1 MKNTKE
7 SIVINRVELEN
18 LLISVEKSEFVNL
31 ITETKERMNK
41 TNNPYFE
48 KVMKLTKRNYL
59 SGNKYQ
65 DRVRSN
71 QVKEGL
77 EPDFVSKKSNV
88 GEHISKCVLFNQN
101 TNTKYFEVEPFDQI
115 KPIVNYTFEGNTID
129 KVLFQDYKVKSSNTS
144 RQPQEKKVNVLTFKL
159 ESIKEVSLR
168 GQHYVV
174 KD

>member
-1 MKNTKE
+1 MKNTKQ
-7 SIVINRVELEN
+7 SIVINQVELEN

-41 TNNPYFE
+41 TNNPYYE

-88 GEHISKCVLFNQN
+88 GEHIV
-101 TNTKYFEVEPFDQI
+101 
-115 KPIVNYTFEGNTID
+115 
-129 KVLFQDYKVKSSNTS
+129 
-144 RQPQEKKVNVLTFKL
+144 
-159 ESIKEVSLR
+159 
-168 GQHYVV
+168 
-174 KD
+174 